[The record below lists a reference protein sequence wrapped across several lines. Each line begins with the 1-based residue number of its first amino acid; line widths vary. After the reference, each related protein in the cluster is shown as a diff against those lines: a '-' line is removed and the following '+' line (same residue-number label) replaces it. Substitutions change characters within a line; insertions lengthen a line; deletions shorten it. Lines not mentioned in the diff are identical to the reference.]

1 MSYEN
6 LHLEKIVFHN
16 KAPRE
21 ALLKKYSTFYLTA
34 HKSNKGVIQM
44 EWEFHVLYGIQ
55 NLFGSPWMDQV
66 MLWLS
71 FLGDK
76 GGFWIGLALCLLI
89 RKSTRRLGLVMAAAL
104 ILDLILTNGILKPFI
119 ARTRPFVAA
128 GVSIL
133 VPPPTDGSFPS
144 GHTAASFA
152 AAMSLWFMKSR
163 LARSALLLAALI
175 AFSRLYLFVH
185 YPTDI
190 AGGILAGTLAAYA
203 AWKLAGRGRWNW
215 KHLRQQ
221 RLCIRIGGTPFFSCM
236 SEDMKCV
243 KSETVV
249 PVLFPERKPL
259 KFRS

>member
-1 MSYEN
+1 
-6 LHLEKIVFHN
+6 
-16 KAPRE
+16 
-21 ALLKKYSTFYLTA
+21 
-34 HKSNKGVIQM
+34 M

-55 NLFGSPWMDQV
+55 NMLGSPWMDQI

-76 GGFWIGLALCLLI
+76 GAFWIILALFLLV
-89 RKSTRRLGLVMAAAL
+89 KHSTRRLGLVMAAAL
-104 ILDLILTNGILKPFI
+104 ILDGLLTNGLLKPLI
-119 ARTRPFVAA
+119 DRTRPFAA
-128 GVSIL
+128 VGVSIL

-152 AAMSLWFMKSR
+152 AAMSLYFMRSR
-163 LARSALLLAALI
+163 LAWPALILATLI

-190 AGGILAGTLAAYA
+190 AGGIFVGTLAAYM
-203 AWKLAGRGRWNW
+203 AWKLVGQSHEIW
-215 KHLRQQ
+215 KHRRQQ

-236 SEDMKCV
+236 LEDLKSV
-243 KSETVV
+243 KPETVV

-259 KFRS
+259 KIKNEE

>member
-1 MSYEN
+1 
-6 LHLEKIVFHN
+6 
-16 KAPRE
+16 
-21 ALLKKYSTFYLTA
+21 
-34 HKSNKGVIQM
+34 M

-55 NLFGSPWMDQV
+55 DLCGSPWMDQI

-76 GGFWIGLALCLLI
+76 GGFWIILALCLLA
-89 RKSTRRLGLVMAAAL
+89 RTSTRKIGLVMAAAL
-104 ILDLILTNGILKPFI
+104 VIDLVLTNGLLKPLV
-119 ARTRPFVAA
+119 ARTRPFVTA
-128 GVSIL
+128 GVSLL

-163 LARSALLLAALI
+163 LAKPALLLAALI

-203 AWKLAGRGRWNW
+203 AWKLVGRRGWNW
-215 KHLRQQ
+215 KRLRRQ
-221 RLCIRIGGTPFFSCM
+221 RLCIRIGGTPFFSCIL
-236 SEDMKCV
+236 EDLKCV
-243 KSETVV
+243 KAETAV
-249 PVLFPERKPL
+249 PVLFPQRKQL
-259 KFRS
+259 RVKN